1 MRCFQDIINLADE
14 KIMDAQCL
22 LSAGRLDGA
31 YYIAG
36 YNIELLLKAKVCK
49 TLGIDNFFHF
59 GNRAKLLK
67 DESNITRTYRVHDL
81 DQLMILSG
89 IFSLFQQEIS
99 VNTDFRASWSIIK
112 DWNEGHRYLTG
123 KTQRDVQDL
132 LTSINKFWLWI
143 QNHL

>member
-1 MRCFQDIINLADE
+1 
-14 KIMDAQCL
+14 
-22 LSAGRLDGA
+22 
-31 YYIAG
+31 
-36 YNIELLLKAKVCK
+36 
-49 TLGIDNFFHF
+49 
-59 GNRAKLLK
+59 
-67 DESNITRTYRVHDL
+67 
-81 DQLMILSG
+81 MILSG